1 MKNFSQ
7 NIQENYNFSGEHIN
21 IGVALYENEIFS
33 DTHVS
38 IPMSTLNRHGLITGA
53 TGTGKTKTIQKLLER
68 LSDAGVPSVM
78 MDIKGDISGLS
89 MPGEYSEKLQK
100 YIDKFGDLEWQAR
113 GFPVEFFSL
122 LNE

>member
-7 NIQENYNFSGEHIN
+7 NIQEKYTFSGEHIN
-21 IGVALYENEIFS
+21 IGVAVHENNIFT
-33 DTHVS
+33 DTRVS
-38 IPMSTLNRHGLITGA
+38 IPLSTLNRHGLITGA

-89 MPGEYSEKLQK
+89 MPENILKNYKNILINSVILSGNQEAFQ
-100 YIDKFGDLEWQAR
+100 WN
-113 GFPVEFFSL
+113 FFHF
-122 LNE
+122 

>member
-7 NIQENYNFSGEHIN
+7 NIQEKYTFSGEHID
-21 IGVALYENEIFS
+21 IGVAVHENNIFT
-33 DTHVS
+33 DTRVS
-38 IPMSTLNRHGLITGA
+38 IPLSTLNRHGLITGA

-89 MPGEYSEKLQK
+89 MPGEYSAKLQK
-100 YIDKFGDLEWQAR
+100 YIDKFGNLEWKSR
-113 GFPVEFFSL
+113 GFPVDFFSL

>member
-7 NIQENYNFSGEHIN
+7 NIQENYNFSGEHID

-33 DTHVS
+33 DTRVS
-38 IPMSTLNRHGLITGA
+38 IPLATVHLHGL
-53 TGTGKTKTIQKLLER
+53 IQKLLER

>member
-7 NIQENYNFSGEHIN
+7 NIQENYNFSGEHID
-21 IGVALYENEIFS
+21 IGVALCENKIFS

-89 MPGEYSEKLQK
+89 IPGECSEKLQK
-100 YIDKFGDLEWQAR
+100 YIDRFGDLEWQAR